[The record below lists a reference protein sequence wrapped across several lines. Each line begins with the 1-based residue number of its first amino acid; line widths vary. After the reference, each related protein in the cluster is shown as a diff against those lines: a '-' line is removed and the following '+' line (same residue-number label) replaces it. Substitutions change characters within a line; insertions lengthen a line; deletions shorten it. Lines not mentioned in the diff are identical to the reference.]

1 MIKPYSGATPYRQ
14 RQTYGP
20 PVEGSDVVEFRLLYS
35 GRLLGASRV
44 DTRPQMKHA
53 VRRELHPQLKRL
65 WKTHTNLRLFPENY
79 VKAMAVEKHF
89 PVEQPDGSFNTVPGW
104 DDWYKEFKTKTEE
117 QRFAD
122 GIEIIQKQWERCGY
136 KFVPLVTEKLCL
148 RCSIEILFLRPDE
161 PGQLIKSGD
170 LDARIKTIFDA
181 LRMPTNLDEAGG
193 QGPQDGEEPFY
204 CLLEDDKLV
213 ADITVVTDQ
222 LLLLPKEKE
231 INPHDVFLVINVKL
245 KPHGTPQDFEWVFS

>member
-1 MIKPYSGATPYRQ
+1 MTKPCSVPTPYRQ
-14 RQTYGP
+14 RQIYDL

-35 GRLLGASRV
+35 GRLLGASRNN
-44 DTRPQMKHA
+44 TRPEIKHA
-53 VRRELHPQLKRL
+53 IRREIHPQLARL
-65 WKTHTNLRLFPENY
+65 WKTHTNLRLFPAFYLKTLAIERY
-79 VKAMAVEKHF
+79 F
-89 PVEQPDGSFNTVPGW
+89 PVEQPDGSFNTIPGRDAW
-104 DDWYKEFKTKTEE
+104 FREFKNKTEE
-117 QRFAD
+117 QRFSE
-122 GIEIIQKQWERCGY
+122 GIEVIQTQWERNGY
-136 KFVPLVTEKLCL
+136 KFVPLVTNKLCL

-181 LRMPTNLDEAGG
+181 LRMPTNLEEAGG
-193 QGPQDGEEPFY
+193 QGPQPGEEPFY

-222 LLLLPKEKE
+222 LLLLPKERE
-231 INPHDVFLVINVKL
+231 IYPHDVFLVVNVKL